1 MAPCSIATG
10 PDATASGPAGHLQ
23 HVQPLPRNVP
33 AFAIAGSL
41 SRAAPLHG
49 GKPRGDGLV
58 PVASALGWHDDPDMA
73 IGIDPARQW
82 IAYGTGHLD
91 LLCSSL
97 VYEQI
102 KGWLGG
108 ASDASL
114 ALPARAMRRSP

>member
-1 MAPCSIATG
+1 VL
-10 PDATASGPAGHLQ
+10 DHDGHGRERFGHVGYLQ
-23 HVQPLPRNVP
+23 HAQPLPRDVP

-41 SRAAPLHG
+41 SRAEPTHG

-58 PVASALGWHDDPDMA
+58 PVASALGRHDDPDLA

-97 VYEQI
+97 VYEQM

-108 ASDASL
+108 ARD
-114 ALPARAMRRSP
+114 ALPARATRRSQ